1 MSNKNDI
8 GSLCRIKVNK
18 MLSSLNSNKNIFIP
32 KYTLLNKKEEKYS
45 YLNKAKGNSAKVNHN
60 NLNKNISHKSKLNKS
75 QIATTEENYNNQPI
89 DFIINHGVLVYQR
102 NFKGEEIVN
111 LGINND
117 YLRKNKFNMVK
128 NDNTIYQTDSNFR
141 INNDN
146 ISFNKKNYS
155 TQKKMKLN
163 GSKKTLKSMSEI
175 PLSKNKYSSSRQ
187 KKILSTNLNT
197 TQNSIS
203 SVNSISVKNFLSST
217 MNKNINKTKT
227 NPSLNLK
234 NTKKVI
240 NYVRKKK
247 NNHNISNKFLLFKKK
262 KKYNLIGKNNILD
275 NKSEIKDKNDKIIPK
290 INDNKYY
297 TAYIMKKNDL
307 IKDKKLYN
315 NNSYNPTINNNMDI
329 NKEFEKKTKIL
340 ILKIKSCIYK
350 KYFNI
355 FIDNML
361 KNNNHI
367 IEQEDNNKNN
377 NDDNEEGQN
386 AEKKINKINI
396 SKLVTEKCRQN
407 KNFKNPC
414 NNKEHKKSNS
424 IIVNKK
430 ISSNSTNTN
439 DIQNNNTNN
448 NIHNNTHLSLLIT
461 KNLKFFSRDKNNDNN
476 SDKRES
482 ELFRD
487 TKSLQKKYEQ
497 ICRRKKKNM
506 TMTFSTK
513 FKDTTSVIDSNNYL
527 SDINKTN
534 SFSNLF
540 DNNSVNSLQ
549 VKQNNKKFN
558 QVFYKDSSVTNSNK
572 KGNETDKDKNMT
584 DNKKD
589 KNIYK
594 IKLIK
599 NNMNH
604 KKIISYRIEK
614 KLPHVID
621 NNNNNNVKDKDNLQF
636 SNYSEIN
643 YIKNYNNTDNNE
655 KKLTKKFSFNSN
667 NNKKINDYKIEEN
680 NNKYNK
686 KVFIHKKKNYLL
698 EDKNNFKIKDIY
710 MNREK
715 DADPSKIN
723 KKNKHMTLLIKNI
736 CTKDKRI
743 SIRIT
748 YISNILNTNNNNRNN
763 YNNALLNINN
773 VINYNYN
780 PNVKKNKTVIKRK
793 NDLEKKLSLIK
804 EEDEKSKY
812 LNSTKSSKILEEEL
826 NSTKKKNNNIRLI
839 KELSY
844 NPNISKILNILD
856 KKYPKYNIIID
867 KKDFI
872 HKLKIICLVSHVK
885 SIIMNKIRNTYIG
898 KCLKK
903 KTLDENKM
911 ILTKIK
917 KQKMKENIQQ
927 ISNIYIKDKIFLN
940 NIIINDN
947 FLSSRSHEYK
957 KGLKNSESPQL
968 KHNMYYNEDEKNI
981 DYISNQAK
989 TDNHRYN
996 YIEEK
1001 LLK

>member
-32 KYTLLNKKEEKYS
+32 KYTLLSKREEKYS
-45 YLNKAKGNSAKVNHN
+45 YLNKSKGNSAKINHN

-75 QIATTEENYNNQPI
+75 QIATTEENYNTQPI

-111 LGINND
+111 LGINNE

-128 NDNTIYQTDSNFR
+128 NDNTIYQTDSNFK
-141 INNDN
+141 ISNDN
-146 ISFNKKNYS
+146 ISFHKKNYS

-175 PLSKNKYSSSRQ
+175 PISKNKYSSSRQ
-187 KKILSTNLNT
+187 KKILNTNLNT

-203 SVNSISVKNFLSST
+203 SVNSISVKNFFTST

-234 NTKKVI
+234 NTKKVN

-262 KKYNLIGKNNILD
+262 KNYTLIGKKNLLNNE
-275 NKSEIKDKNDKIIPK
+275 SEIKDKNDKIISK

-297 TAYIMKKNDL
+297 TAYIIKKNDL
-307 IKDKKLYN
+307 IKDKKLYD
-315 NNSYNPTINNNMDI
+315 NNSYNPKINYNINI
-329 NKEFEKKTKIL
+329 NKEFEKKIKIL
-340 ILKIKSCIYK
+340 IIKIKSCFYK

-355 FIDNML
+355 FIDNIF
-361 KNNNHI
+361 KHNNHI
-367 IEQEDNNKNN
+367 IEKEDINKNY
-377 NDDNEEGQN
+377 NDDINEKGQN
-386 AEKKINKINI
+386 TEKRINKISI
-396 SKLVTEKCRQN
+396 TEKCRQN
-407 KNFKNPC
+407 KNIKNSN

-448 NIHNNTHLSLLIT
+448 NNNIHNNTYLSLLIS
-461 KNLKFFSRDKNNDNN
+461 KNLKFFSKDKNNNN

-487 TKSLQKKYEQ
+487 TKNLQKKYEQ

-506 TMTFSTK
+506 TMTFSSK

-527 SDINKTN
+527 SDMNKTN

-558 QVFYKDSSVTNSNK
+558 QVFYKDSSATNSNK
-572 KGNETDKDKNMT
+572 KDKETEKDKNMT

-614 KLPHVID
+614 KLPHIID
-621 NNNNNNVKDKDNLQF
+621 NNNNVKDKDNLQY
-636 SNYSEIN
+636 SNFSEIN
-643 YIKNYNNTDNNE
+643 NIKNYNNTDNNE

-667 NNKKINDYKIEEN
+667 NNKKINEYKTEEN

-715 DADPSKIN
+715 NIDTSKIN
-723 KKNKHMTLLIKNI
+723 KKNKHMALLIKNI

-748 YISNILNTNNNNRNN
+748 YISNILNTNKNNRK
-763 YNNALLNINN
+763 YNNDLLNIENI
-773 VINYNYN
+773 INYNYN

-812 LNSTKSSKILEEEL
+812 LNSTKSSKILEDEL

-844 NPNISKILNILD
+844 NPNFSKILNILD
-856 KKYPKYNIIID
+856 KKYPKYSIIID
-867 KKDFI
+867 KKEFI
-872 HKLKIICLVSHVK
+872 YKLKIICLVSHIK
-885 SIIMNKIRNTYIG
+885 NIIMNKIRNTYMG

-903 KTLDENKM
+903 KSLEQNKIM
-911 ILTKIK
+911 LTRIK

-957 KGLKNSESPQL
+957 KGIKNSESTQL
-968 KHNMYYNEDEKNI
+968 KHNIYYNEDEKNI
-981 DYISNQAK
+981 DDISNQPK
-989 TDNHRYN
+989 TDNYRYN